1 MNDTIIKDTLKVA
14 SETITKSIASES
26 NEHINWWLWIAIIE
40 FVFIMFLLIK
50 QKIKPK
56 DAIKQK
62 FKKESLEQEIDFNN
76 IINSSFNSKQL
87 YDELKVKCHPDLFPT
102 DKEKNLIAENL
113 FQEITKN
120 QNNAKRLIELKE
132 EAKEKLNLNFKI

>member
-1 MNDTIIKDTLKVA
+1 MNETIIKDTIKVA
-14 SETITKSIASES
+14 SETITKSIAFEN

-40 FVFIMFLLIK
+40 FVIIMFLVIK

-56 DAIKQK
+56 DTIKQK
-62 FKKESLEQEIDFNN
+62 FKKESLKEEIDFNN

-87 YDELKVKCHPDLFPT
+87 FDELKVKCHPDRFPT
-102 DKEKNLIAENL
+102 DKEKNLIADKL
-113 FQEITKN
+113 FQEITEN

-132 EAKEKLNLNFKI
+132 EAKQKLNINF

>member
-1 MNDTIIKDTLKVA
+1 MNDTIFKDSLKVV

-40 FVFIMFLLIK
+40 FVFIMFLVIK
-50 QKIKPK
+50 QKIKPVDK
-56 DAIKQK
+56 IKQK
-62 FKKESLEQEIDFNN
+62 FKKESLDQEIDFNN
-76 IINSSFNSKQL
+76 IINSSFNSKEL
-87 YDELKVKCHPDLFPT
+87 YDELKVKCHPDLFST

-113 FQEITKN
+113 FQEITEN

-132 EAKEKLNLNFKI
+132 EAKQKLDINF

>member
-1 MNDTIIKDTLKVA
+1 MNDTIIKDTIKVV
-14 SETITKSIASES
+14 SETMTKSIPSEN

-40 FVFIMFLLIK
+40 FVLIIFLVIK

-56 DAIKQK
+56 DTIKQK
-62 FKKESLEQEIDFNN
+62 FKKESLKEEIDFNN

-87 YDELKVKCHPDLFPT
+87 FDELKVKCHPDRFPT
-102 DKEKNLIAENL
+102 DKEKNLIADKL
-113 FQEITKN
+113 FQEITEN

-132 EAKEKLNLNFKI
+132 EAKQKLNINF

>member
-1 MNDTIIKDTLKVA
+1 MINTIIKDTLKSV
-14 SETITKSIASES
+14 SEIPISGTLGNNKQT
-26 NEHINWWLWIAIIE
+26 NWWQWIAIFE
-40 FVFIMFLLIK
+40 FVFIIFFLIK
-50 QKIKPK
+50 QINKPK

-62 FKKESLEQEIDFNN
+62 FKKDSLEQEIDFNN
-76 IINSSFNSKQL
+76 IIDSSFNSKQL

-120 QNNAKRLIELKE
+120 KNNAKRLIELKE
-132 EAKEKLNLNFKI
+132 EAIQKLSINFKI

>member
-1 MNDTIIKDTLKVA
+1 MNDTIIKDSLKVV

-40 FVFIMFLLIK
+40 FVFIMFLVIK
-50 QKIKPK
+50 QKIKPVDK
-56 DAIKQK
+56 IKQK
-62 FKKESLEQEIDFNN
+62 FKKESLDQEIDFNN
-76 IINSSFNSKQL
+76 IINSSFNSKEL
-87 YDELKVKCHPDLFPT
+87 YDELKVKCHPDLFST

-120 QNNAKRLIELKE
+120 QTNAKRLIELKE
-132 EAKEKLNLNFKI
+132 EAKQKLDINF

>member
-1 MNDTIIKDTLKVA
+1 MNDTIIKDSLKVV

-40 FVFIMFLLIK
+40 FVSIMFLVIK
-50 QKIKPK
+50 QKIKPVDK
-56 DAIKQK
+56 IKQK
-62 FKKESLEQEIDFNN
+62 FKKESLDQEIDFNN
-76 IINSSFNSKQL
+76 IINSSFNSKEL
-87 YDELKVKCHPDLFPT
+87 YDELKVKCHPDLFST

-120 QNNAKRLIELKE
+120 QTNAKRLIELKE
-132 EAKEKLNLNFKI
+132 EAKQKLDINF

>member
-1 MNDTIIKDTLKVA
+1 MNDTIIKDTLQVA
-14 SETITKSIASES
+14 KETINKSITSES
-26 NEHINWWLWIAIIE
+26 NEQINWWLWIAIIE
-40 FVFIMFLLIK
+40 FLVIIFLVLK

-56 DAIKQK
+56 DSIKQK
-62 FKKESLEQEIDFNN
+62 FKEESLGQEIDFNN

-102 DKEKNLIAENL
+102 DKEKNIIAENI

-132 EAKEKLNLNFKI
+132 EAKQKLNINF

>member
-1 MNDTIIKDTLKVA
+1 MNDTIIKDTFQVA
-14 SETITKSIASES
+14 KETINKSITSES
-26 NEHINWWLWIAIIE
+26 NEQINWWLWIAFIE
-40 FVFIMFLLIK
+40 FLVIILLVLK
-50 QKIKPK
+50 QRIKPK
-56 DAIKQK
+56 ESIKQK
-62 FKKESLEQEIDFNN
+62 FKKQSLGQEIDFNN

-102 DKEKNLIAENL
+102 DKEKNIIAENI

-132 EAKEKLNLNFKI
+132 EAKQKLNINF

>member
-1 MNDTIIKDTLKVA
+1 MNDTIIKDTLQVA
-14 SETITKSIASES
+14 TETINKSITSES
-26 NEHINWWLWIAIIE
+26 NEQINWWLWIAIIE
-40 FVFIMFLLIK
+40 FLVIIFLVLK
-50 QKIKPK
+50 QNIKPK
-56 DAIKQK
+56 DSIKQK
-62 FKKESLEQEIDFNN
+62 FKEESLGQEIDFNN

-102 DKEKNLIAENL
+102 DKEKNIIAENI

-132 EAKEKLNLNFKI
+132 EAKQKLNINF

>member
-1 MNDTIIKDTLKVA
+1 MNDTIIKDSLKVV
-14 SETITKSIASES
+14 SEIITKSIASES

-40 FVFIMFLLIK
+40 FVSIMFLVIK
-50 QKIKPK
+50 QKIKPVDK
-56 DAIKQK
+56 IKQK
-62 FKKESLEQEIDFNN
+62 FKKESLDQEIDFNN
-76 IINSSFNSKQL
+76 IINSSFNSKEL
-87 YDELKVKCHPDLFPT
+87 YDELKVKCHPDLFST

-132 EAKEKLNLNFKI
+132 EAKQKLDINF

>member
-26 NEHINWWLWIAIIE
+26 NEKINWWLWIAIIE
-40 FVFIMFLLIK
+40 FAFIVFLILK

-56 DAIKQK
+56 DTIKQE
-62 FKKESLEQEIDFNN
+62 FKKKSLEQEIDFNN

-87 YDELKVKCHPDLFPT
+87 YDELKVKVHPDRFST
-102 DKEKNLIAENL
+102 DKEKNIIADKL
-113 FQEITKN
+113 FQEITEN

-132 EAKEKLNLNFKI
+132 EAKQKLNINF

>member
-14 SETITKSIASES
+14 SETTTKSIASEN

-40 FVFIMFLLIK
+40 FAIIVLLIIK

-56 DAIKQK
+56 DTIKQK

-76 IINSSFNSKQL
+76 IINSSFNAKQL

-102 DKEKNLIAENL
+102 DKEKNIIADKL
-113 FQEITKN
+113 FQEITEN

-132 EAKEKLNLNFKI
+132 EAKQKLNINF

>member
-1 MNDTIIKDTLKVA
+1 MNDTIIKGTLKVS
-14 SETITKSIASES
+14 SENIAKSIVSES
-26 NEHINWWLWIAIIE
+26 NEHINWWMWIAIIE
-40 FVFIMFLLIK
+40 FVFIVFLIIK
-50 QKIKPK
+50 QKNKPK
-56 DAIKQK
+56 DTIKQK

-113 FQEITKN
+113 FQEITEN

-132 EAKEKLNLNFKI
+132 EAKQKLNINYKI